1 MARMGLK
8 GAVAVMA
15 LLAVA
20 WGSANHASPNTP
32 TPSAVGATSTPT
44 SYPSPGNPSPSN
56 TSASYPSPT
65 YPIPPTASSIPTG
78 QCPAGQPA
86 PQFQPSSPSRRNLAR
101 VWLKGSSAVVVRDI
115 TDINQPFAVS
125 TLNSIGVPQ
134 FA

>member
-1 MARMGLK
+1 MAPMGLQR
-8 GAVAVMA
+8 AVAAMA

-20 WGSANHASPNTP
+20 CGSANHASTNTP

-78 QCPAGQPA
+78 QCPAVQPA
-86 PQFQPSSPSRRNLAR
+86 PQFQPSPPSSRNLAL
-101 VWLKGSSAVVVRDI
+101 VWLKASSAFDLRVI
-115 TDINQPFAVS
+115 T
-125 TLNSIGVPQ
+125 
-134 FA
+134 